1 MPEEST
7 TPDREELVRRYVEAW
22 NRRDVEA
29 VISSFAPDAVW
40 EATGVAE
47 HVRGLTAIR
56 GHLEDNRRPYEEYQL
71 QVEELLDLGNGVA
84 FSVTLHKGRLIGSGG
99 FVEMRLAT
107 TVTRREDGLIGR
119 VKTDLDIDQ
128 ARADAERLAQERG

>member
-7 TPDREELVRRYVEAW
+7 TPDLDELNRRYVEAW

-29 VISSFAPDAVW
+29 VMSSFAPDAEC

-56 GHLEDNRRPYEEYQL
+56 GHVEDLLRPYEEYQVRL
-71 QVEELLDLGNGVA
+71 EEFVDLGNGVS
-84 FSVTLHKGRLIGSGG
+84 FSVTLHRGRLVGGSG
-99 FVEMRLAT
+99 VVQMRFGAVVL
-107 TVTRREDGLIGR
+107 REGGR
-119 VKTDLDIDQ
+119 IMRVRTSSDIDE
-128 ARADAERLAQERG
+128 ARAAAERLAQERG